1 MEYKAFLRAI
11 RIVVLSIGVG
21 ACGSEPRYPLRIGI
35 NPWPGYEF
43 LFLAEAQGLF
53 ERHGA
58 DIELVEFASLGDVR
72 RSFERGQVD
81 GMAST
86 LIEVL
91 QARYQSQREPQIV
104 MVADYSNGADVILA
118 RAPIDSI
125 AALRGKRV
133 AAESA
138 SLGFFMLHRA
148 LELEGMS
155 PKDVSVVAMDQTELC
170 DALRNERVEA
180 VVTYP
185 PSSIEIER
193 DLRVNELFSS
203 ADIPGEV
210 VDVITIDK
218 SVLDQRSDDAR
229 RLILA
234 WDDALRFAKRHPAE
248 AYRIMASRQGIEPE
262 EFRAALAGIQV
273 LTSAE
278 QKPLFESDQG
288 LRRTIGMLDK
298 AMRAAGLV
306 DGPDR
311 STGSIAVA
319 PMFAPVQ

>member
-11 RIVVLSIGVG
+11 RIIVLSISLG
-21 ACGSEPRYPLRIGI
+21 ACGSEPLYPLRIGI

-43 LFLAEAQGLF
+43 LFLAQAQGLF
-53 ERHGA
+53 ERHGVN
-58 DIELVEFASLGDVR
+58 IELVEFASLGDVR

-91 QARYQSQREPQIV
+91 QARYQSQREPQVV
-104 MVADYSNGADVILA
+104 MVTDYSNGADVILA

-133 AAESA
+133 AAEPA
-138 SLGFFMLHRA
+138 SLGFFILHRA
-148 LELEGMS
+148 LGLEGMS
-155 PKDVSVVAMDQTELC
+155 PEDVSVVAMDQTELG
-170 DALRNERVEA
+170 DALSEKRVEA

-185 PSSIEIER
+185 PASIEIER
-193 DLRVNELFSS
+193 DLSVNELFSS

-218 SVLDQRSDDAR
+218 TVLDQRSGDVR

-234 WDDALRFAKRHPAE
+234 WDDALGFAKRHPAE
-248 AYRIMASRQGIEPE
+248 AYRIMASRQGVEPD
-262 EFRAALAGIQV
+262 EFEAALAGVQV
-273 LTSAE
+273 LTSVE
-278 QKPLFESDQG
+278 QRSLFESDQG
-288 LRRTIGMLDK
+288 LRQTVVMLDK

-311 STGSIAVA
+311 SAGSIAA
-319 PMFAPVQ
+319 ASIFALVQ